1 MDAGMHVLPRLER
14 SPVVLAV
21 DDEEEFLELTELF
34 LGGAGIRVLK
44 ARSASEALWHA
55 LRTPPDLIFLDLM
68 LPHVDGFQVLRALK
82 AEPET
87 RDIPV
92 FACTAADF
100 GDAREILSA
109 GFDALFPKPV
119 NWTRLRDILRSLFSR
134 ADE

>member
-1 MDAGMHVLPRLER
+1 MDVEMHVLPRLER
-14 SPVVLAV
+14 APVVLAV

-44 ARSASEALWHA
+44 ARSATEALWHA

-68 LPHVDGFQVLRALK
+68 LPHVDGFQVLAALK
-82 AEPET
+82 SEPET
-87 RDIPV
+87 RNIPV

-100 GDAREILSA
+100 GDARGVLSA

-119 NWTRLRDILRSLFSR
+119 NWTRLREILRSLFSR
-134 ADE
+134 SEL